1 MTEEV
6 PEEEY
11 SGPVSVPSSRRER
24 EPIDLVMV
32 GLCGIGLVMVGFL
45 TWWTL
50 TVMM

>member
-1 MTEEV
+1 MTGEL

-11 SGPVSVPSSRRER
+11 SVPVPSSRRER